1 MLRGQGSFRSKPSRH
16 QGLKPGPRLPDDD
29 LPDLSA
35 RLLFP
40 PARFLRGCRMWRQL
54 DTFRRSSA
62 AAGGGRGTVC
72 RHIATHSE
80 SQNQQTDG
88 QLIQKH
94 MATFKTFRAKR
105 PISASAFLNGLVK
118 PCHDKV
124 NTLWFFFSS
133 LIGLHSSSP
142 SSLRF
147 TLCAGR
153 LDSPAALLPPSVH
166 TQLSPSL
173 CRPVQC
179 FPATQPLPH
188 HPPVPGGLAN
198 KNDWCH

>member
-1 MLRGQGSFRSKPSRH
+1 MTTSPTSLPGYYFLQLVSF
-16 QGLKPGPRLPDDD
+16 GDV
-29 LPDLSA
+29 
-35 RLLFP
+35 
-40 PARFLRGCRMWRQL
+40 GCDASL
-54 DTFRRSSA
+54 THSA
-62 AAGGGRGTVC
+62 AAAPPPGVGGAQFAVTL
-72 RHIATHSE
+72 RHIVKVKI
-80 SQNQQTDG
+80 NKRMDNWD
-88 QLIQKH
+88 KH

-105 PISASAFLNGLVK
+105 PISASAFLDGLIK
-118 PCHDKV
+118 PCQAKV
-124 NTLWFFFSS
+124 NTLWFFFFFSS

-179 FPATQPLPH
+179 FFAPQPLPH